1 MNWIRIYFDLVS
13 NLFIFFTMELFA
25 EYKLNTFN
33 PSEKHKLRVCYLIFY
48 LLYSIPGSLP
58 AIFISLDLFV
68 DYIYFFLIG
77 QKKTKSCFIVFLKY
91 RIYVLILYSLLYI
104 SHTFLINDFYFLD
117 ANETYDNAKSV
128 ICATMLYV
136 VLFLDIYGKRL
147 SALHEKK
154 HYGIYFSAAAV
165 FSCYILS
172 YFSLFLVGN
181 PTNISRMFPV
191 IFSLFFI
198 IIAVCLTSYQ
208 KIVLT
213 LKTNADQE
221 ILITRYEAERA
232 YYEDVEKSLNDISSL
247 RHDFRNHLLVLD
259 SYAQKGDLENLK
271 TYIAKLNKGLTDIK
285 LIKSQSSLVS
295 AILNAKSNVCC
306 EKKILFTAKCTF
318 PYISI
323 SDFHLITILGNLLD
337 NAITAASKISDGQ
350 IILSIRQVDSYL
362 EICCENNHAEKIRK
376 KNEQFLTTKEGD
388 HIFHGIG
395 IKNIKKSVN
404 ELNGTIDIKYTD
416 NTFTVNVFVPNYR

>member
-1 MNWIRIYFDLVS
+1 MDLIRIYFDIMYNVFS
-13 NLFIFFTMELFA
+13 FFTIELFA
-25 EYKLNTFN
+25 QYQLKTYNSFN
-33 PSEKHKLRVCYLIFY
+33 KKKLRIYYLIYY
-48 LLYSIPGSLP
+48 LLYSIPANLP
-58 AIFISLDLFV
+58 KIFTYLDLCIIFL
-68 DYIYFFLIG
+68 YFYLTG
-77 QKKTKSCFIVFLKY
+77 KKEAKHCIWVFLKY
-91 RIYVLILYSLLYI
+91 ELYVLIVLSILII
-104 SHTFLINDFYFLD
+104 SHTYIINDFYFLD
-117 ANETYDNAKSV
+117 VNETYNNAKDL
-128 ICATMLYV
+128 ICNVMLYI
-136 VLFLDIYGKRL
+136 VLFLYIYGKRL

-271 TYIAKLNKGLTDIK
+271 TYIAKLNKNLTDIK

-295 AILNAKSNVCC
+295 AILNAKSNVCR

-350 IILSIRQVDSYL
+350 IILSMRQVDSYL

-404 ELNGTIDIKYTD
+404 ELNGTMDIKYTD